1 MLSKQAV
8 TTSISYRRISWTKRS
23 IPGRRHFRTGAD
35 VLPSLIS
42 RTSSDF
48 VEKKVALDEAVSDLE
63 EKLSHVRLGG
73 GSRAAERMKAKK
85 KLLPR
90 ER

>member
-1 MLSKQAV
+1 M
-8 TTSISYRRISWTKRS
+8 
-23 IPGRRHFRTGAD
+23 
-35 VLPSLIS
+35 
-42 RTSSDF
+42 
-48 VEKKVALDEAVSDLE
+48 EKKVALDEAVSDLE
-63 EKLSHVRLGG
+63 EKLARVRFGG